1 MPGSQKRAS
10 ACVEQDERVRR
21 ITELAGR
28 LLRDLAQSG
37 YCERPSLDYFTP
49 PCAVEVRR
57 SLDAIV
63 SDGNVVEADYGER
76 VQGTAYLPDTEQ
88 PVQVELLVDD
98 RSVLRAPTG
107 ARTPLPFARW
117 LLEMELDSGCTQIT
131 SLVVSAA

>member
-1 MPGSQKRAS
+1 MPGSPKRAS
-10 ACVEQDERVRR
+10 ACLEQDERVRR

-37 YCERPSLDYFTP
+37 YGDQPSLDYFTP
-49 PCAVEVRR
+49 PCAVEVLR
-57 SLDAIV
+57 SLDAVI

-76 VQGTAYLPDTEQ
+76 VQGTAYLPDTEE

-107 ARTPLPFARW
+107 GRTPLPFARW
-117 LLEMELDSGCTQIT
+117 LLEVELDTVCAQIT
-131 SLVVSAA
+131 SLSVSAA

>member
-10 ACVEQDERVRR
+10 ACVEQDERVRH

-37 YCERPSLDYFTP
+37 YGKQPSLDYVTP
-49 PCAVEVRR
+49 LCAVQLLR

-76 VQGTAYLPDTEQ
+76 VQGTAYLPDTAE
-88 PVQVELLVDD
+88 PVHVELLVGD

-107 ARTPLPFARW
+107 GRTPLPFARW
-117 LLEMELDSGCTQIT
+117 LLDVELDSGCTQIT
-131 SLVVSAA
+131 SLSVSAA

>member
-37 YCERPSLDYFTP
+37 YGEQPSLDYLTP
-49 PCAVEVRR
+49 PCATEVLR
-57 SLDAIV
+57 SLDAVI

-76 VQGTAYLPDTEQ
+76 VQGTAYLPDTEER
-88 PVQVELLVDD
+88 VQVELLVDE
-98 RSVLRAPTG
+98 RSMLRAPTG
-107 ARTPLPFARW
+107 GRTPLPFARW
-117 LLEMELDSGCTQIT
+117 LLEVELDTGCTQIT